1 MSQIEITR
9 NFRER
14 RNIVKVF
21 DWLIQNEQ
29 WLFSGIGVAIVSWI
43 GALIFKRN
51 NSSSSQTIRSGNN
64 STNFQAGRD
73 VNIGSNKKGT
83 DVEE

>member
-64 STNFQAGRD
+64 STNLQAGRD

>member
-29 WLFSGIGVAIVSWI
+29 WLFSGIGVAVVSWI
-43 GALIFKRN
+43 GALIFKGN